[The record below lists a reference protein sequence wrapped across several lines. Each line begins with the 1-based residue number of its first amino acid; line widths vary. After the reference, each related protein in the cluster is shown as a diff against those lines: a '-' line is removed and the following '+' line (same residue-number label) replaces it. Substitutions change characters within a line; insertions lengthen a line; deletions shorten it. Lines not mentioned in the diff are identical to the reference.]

1 MKRLVSLSV
10 VLAAVVALTSCSGAK
25 SFGKMEKGFVT
36 VGDAGE
42 IVTYNCVPE
51 VLTLVNGEVE
61 ADINVDFP
69 ADYFYSKA
77 IVKVTPVVVYEGG
90 EQALEP
96 FYYQGEKVEDNYT
109 VIPEEGKK
117 ISEHISFEF
126 KEEMRLSDLQLRFE
140 LRNAK
145 KDKNPYYL
153 VNANNGELLSKAEQK
168 IMENEPTSA
177 AAAAIRKACGV
188 TVAKGVNTLQEDFRF
203 DTMMDDMANNY
214 KAVLT
219 SYDKANVKYAI
230 NSSSVSKKAMDA
242 QDVRVFKIKMAE
254 NKSDENTTQTV
265 FANGYASPD
274 GPETLNDKLSKAR
287 SESAAKSMKSFLK
300 DMGLEADA
308 ASYGEDWDGFK
319 ELVQASDIQDKNLIL
334 QVLSLYDSSTQREA
348 EIKNLASVYTEL
360 KDEILPELR
369 RAQLINQV
377 DVKGMT
383 DDEMMELVSDQDYG
397 KLTVEEILHLSQ
409 DVIKYSEV
417 KIDILEYAAKK
428 FDDARVY
435 NNLGVAYAEIGD
447 FGHATKAFE
456 KSTRKGASD
465 VTINKNLVLSNLA
478 EGNYSEAK
486 KYSGDEVSSAAV
498 AAIEGNYAPAASSF
512 EGYNAAVAYVLNNN
526 YAAAKSA
533 LKDCD
538 CAQGNYL
545 RAVIASAEGDVTN
558 GSKYIKAAIA
568 DNPTMAEKAKKDVNL
583 AALFEGGLEL

>member
-10 VLAAVVALTSCSGAK
+10 VFAAFVALTSCSGAK
-25 SFGKMEKGFVT
+25 SFGKMEEGFVA

-42 IVTYNCVPE
+42 VVTYNCVPE
-51 VLTLVNGEVE
+51 VLTLVNGEVS

-69 ADYFYSKA
+69 ADYFSSKV
-77 IVKVTPVVVYEGG
+77 IVKVTPVVVYQGG

-96 FYYQGEKVEDNYT
+96 LYYQGEKVEDNFT

-117 ISEHISFEF
+117 ISEHITFEF
-126 KEEMRLSDLQLRFE
+126 KEEMRLSELQLRFE

-145 KDKNPYYL
+145 KEQNPYYL
-153 VNANNGELLSKAEQK
+153 VNASTGELLSKDEQK
-168 IMENEPTSA
+168 IMENEPESA

-188 TVAKGVNTLQEDFRF
+188 TVAKGINTLQEDFRF
-203 DTMMDDMANNY
+203 DKMMEDMAHNY
-214 KAVLT
+214 KAVIT
-219 SYDKANVKYAI
+219 SYDKADVKYNI
-230 NSSSVSKKAMDA
+230 NSSTVSKKAMDS
-242 QDVRVFKIKMAE
+242 QDVRVFKIKLAD
-254 NKSDENTTQTV
+254 NHGKENTTQTV

-360 KDEILPELR
+360 KEEILPQLR
-369 RAQLINQV
+369 RAQLINQM

-383 DDEMMELVSDQDYG
+383 SDELMELVSDQDYG
-397 KLTVEEILHLSQ
+397 KLTVEEVLYLCENT
-409 DVIKYSEV
+409 IKYSEV

-428 FDDARVY
+428 FGDARVY
-435 NNLGVAYAEIGD
+435 NNLGVAYAEIGK
-447 FGHATKAFE
+447 FGLATKAFE
-456 KSTRKGASD
+456 DSTRKGASD

-478 EGNYSEAK
+478 EGKYAEAK
-486 KYSGDEVSSAAV
+486 KYSADEVSSAAV
-498 AAIEGNYAPAASSF
+498 AAIEGNYSPAAKSF
-512 EGYNAAVAYVLNNN
+512 KGYNAAVAHVLNNN

-538 CAQGNYL
+538 DSQSNYL

-558 GSKYIKAAIA
+558 GTKYLKAAIA
-568 DNPTMAEKAKKDVNL
+568 ANPYLAKKAKNDVNL